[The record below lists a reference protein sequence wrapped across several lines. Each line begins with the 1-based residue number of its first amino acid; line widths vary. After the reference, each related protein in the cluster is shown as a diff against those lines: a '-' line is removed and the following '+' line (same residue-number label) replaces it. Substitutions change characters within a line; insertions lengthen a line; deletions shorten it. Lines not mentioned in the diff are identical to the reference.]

1 MELIKTI
8 EEDEEVNYESDT
20 SKEDQDEDLRAPK
33 KKKKKLDVKKKVS
46 DEFADDFSFFSN
58 QKEYVADTWSDM
70 SAYIKASKRAKST
83 LSEKIAKVRK
93 ERAAE
98 NEDIGSAGESEN
110 EVEEDSSSD
119 SDSEEWDDVKVKG
132 QEKSKKKR
140 KKPSD
145 DDEENG
151 NKHKGTVKIENPDNK
166 DAEDE
171 YFEFDESATFRSLL
185 DIGSSKPILK
195 AIEDLKWA
203 HPTPI
208 QAATIP
214 TAVSGKDICGCAAT
228 GTGKT
233 AAYMLPILARL
244 WKLEKTMAE
253 SVTRVLVMVPT
264 RELGV
269 QVFQVNFYGN
279 YLTFNS
285 LMINIEKKPNFI
297 NSLCFFPPSAYYF
310 DLDYKL
316 YKSYI

>member
-8 EEDEEVNYESDT
+8 EEDDEVNYESDT
-20 SKEDQDEDLRAPK
+20 SKEDQDEDLRAP

-83 LSEKIAKVRK
+83 LSDKIAKVRK
-93 ERAAE
+93 ERVTE
-98 NEDIGSAGESEN
+98 NDDIGSAGESEDN
-110 EVEEDSSSD
+110 EIEEDSD

-140 KKPSD
+140 KKASD

-151 NKHKGTVKIENPDNK
+151 SKHKGTVKIENPDNK

-185 DIGSSKPILK
+185 DIGSSKPIMK
-195 AIEDLKWA
+195 AIEELKWA

-269 QVFQVNFYGN
+269 QVFQVNLFWYADV
-279 YLTFNS
+279 
-285 LMINIEKKPNFI
+285 
-297 NSLCFFPPSAYYF
+297 LC
-310 DLDYKL
+310 
-316 YKSYI
+316 

>member
-8 EEDEEVNYESDT
+8 EEDDEVNYESDT
-20 SKEDQDEDLRAPK
+20 SKEDQDEDLRAP

-83 LSEKIAKVRK
+83 LSDKIAKVRK
-93 ERAAE
+93 ERVTE
-98 NEDIGSAGESEN
+98 NDDIGSAGESEDN
-110 EVEEDSSSD
+110 EIEEDSD

-140 KKPSD
+140 KKASD

-151 NKHKGTVKIENPDNK
+151 SKHKGTVKIENPDNK

-185 DIGSSKPILK
+185 DIGSSKPIMK
-195 AIEDLKWA
+195 AIEELKWA

-269 QVFQVNFYGN
+269 QVFQVNLFWY
-279 YLTFNS
+279 
-285 LMINIEKKPNFI
+285 
-297 NSLCFFPPSAYYF
+297 A
-310 DLDYKL
+310 DD
-316 YKSYI
+316 